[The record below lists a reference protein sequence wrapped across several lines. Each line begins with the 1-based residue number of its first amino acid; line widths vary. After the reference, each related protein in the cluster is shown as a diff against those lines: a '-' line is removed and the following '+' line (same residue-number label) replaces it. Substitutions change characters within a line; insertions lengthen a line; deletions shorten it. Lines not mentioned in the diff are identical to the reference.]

1 MRLPPDQLR
10 PACSQRVDVTA
21 DARFG
26 WEAEDGRRSKGMQ
39 DRDFAVDAG
48 YGSEGQ
54 SAQADSS
61 IVDTRIQP
69 LAYVG

>member
-1 MRLPPDQLR
+1 
-10 PACSQRVDVTA
+10 
-21 DARFG
+21 
-26 WEAEDGRRSKGMQ
+26 MQ

-54 SAQADSS
+54 SAQADSP